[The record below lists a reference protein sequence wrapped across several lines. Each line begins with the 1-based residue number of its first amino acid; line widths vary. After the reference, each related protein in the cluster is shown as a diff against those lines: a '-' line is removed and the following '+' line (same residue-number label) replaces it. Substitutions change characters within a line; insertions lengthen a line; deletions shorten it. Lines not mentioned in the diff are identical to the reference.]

1 MRPGPVGGIEVREK
15 REGGY
20 RNSYGKKQL
29 VVLLNIY
36 RNGWQAGAVATS
48 RCVRL
53 QTLPAV
59 MKITQRT
66 PISVHNAKAGDVDG
80 AEFHHIAGPVVIH
93 DLHRAKKENLKKKPG
108 KKALRSAQKANKVA
122 QRMLAIIAY

>member
-1 MRPGPVGGIEVREK
+1 MVKTTR
-15 REGGY
+15 
-20 RNSYGKKQL
+20 

-36 RNGWQAGAVATS
+36 RNGRQAATASASSPVATS
-48 RCVRL
+48 RCEGL
-53 QTLPAV
+53 QTFPAV

-93 DLHRAKKENLKKKPG
+93 DLHRTRWREREREGEKRGRENKAKHLKK
-108 KKALRSAQKANKVA
+108 RE
-122 QRMLAIIAY
+122 

>member
-1 MRPGPVGGIEVREK
+1 MRPGPVGGVVEVKEK
-15 REGGY
+15 REGRY

-36 RNGWQAGAVATS
+36 RNGRQAGAVATS
-48 RCVRL
+48 RCVGL

-80 AEFHHIAGPVVIH
+80 AELHHIAGPVVIH
-93 DLHRAKKENLKKKPG
+93 DLHRAKKENLKKSREKS
-108 KKALRSAQKANKVA
+108 ATLRPKG
-122 QRMLAIIAY
+122 